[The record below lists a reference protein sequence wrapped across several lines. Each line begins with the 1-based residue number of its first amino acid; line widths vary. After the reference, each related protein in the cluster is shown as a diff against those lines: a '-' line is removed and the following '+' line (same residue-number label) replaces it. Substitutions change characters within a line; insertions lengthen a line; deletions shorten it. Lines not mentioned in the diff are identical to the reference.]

1 MGPEGQGARESS
13 PEPPEPREP
22 QLGLV
27 TVSPPQVV
35 FAPSDR
41 NSPAMRVKRYLGRRS
56 VEV

>member
-1 MGPEGQGARESS
+1 MGPEGQGAQESS
-13 PEPPEPREP
+13 QEPREP